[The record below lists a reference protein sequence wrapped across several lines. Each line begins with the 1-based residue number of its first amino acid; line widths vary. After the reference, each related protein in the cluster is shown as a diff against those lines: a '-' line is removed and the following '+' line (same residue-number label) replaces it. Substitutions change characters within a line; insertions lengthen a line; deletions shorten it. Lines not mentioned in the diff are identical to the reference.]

1 MRAIR
6 HSEGILGR
14 EFSTFNTEF
23 LQFSVSERSGRA
35 PEGNLAGIEKA
46 LTDQCACD
54 FATVW
59 ILPGVFYSAEPGRI
73 YRFF

>member
-23 LQFSVSERSGRA
+23 LQFSVKSAQAREHLRA
-35 PEGNLAGIEKA
+35 PEGNFAGIEK
-46 LTDQCACD
+46 
-54 FATVW
+54 
-59 ILPGVFYSAEPGRI
+59 R
-73 YRFF
+73 